1 MCSDF
6 LYKFC
11 LKYLILR
18 NVRDKIKKYIGLHV
32 MSSLRSSDLHENLNF
47 RDRFSQNTQIWN
59 FTKIRL
65 VGAELFHADEQTD
78 RHDEANSRFSQFC
91 ESA

>member
-1 MCSDF
+1 MECACAILSSVVCPVLQYFSTLSHKWHDFRKEVTEHEMCSDF

-47 RDRFSQNTQIWN
+47 RDRFSQNTQI
-59 FTKIRL
+59 
-65 VGAELFHADEQTD
+65 
-78 RHDEANSRFSQFC
+78 
-91 ESA
+91 